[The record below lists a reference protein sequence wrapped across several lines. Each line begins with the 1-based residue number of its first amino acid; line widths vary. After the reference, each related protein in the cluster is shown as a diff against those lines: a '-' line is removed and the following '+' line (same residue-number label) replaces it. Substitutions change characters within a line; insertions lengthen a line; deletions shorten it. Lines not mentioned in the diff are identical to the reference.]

1 MKRYKLLKDLPT
13 FKAGQLA
20 YISKTGNLIAGTP
33 ENQKT
38 TETGFS
44 FAYRIECSGNQL
56 NLVLSTGNIK
66 P

>member
-33 ENQKT
+33 EQHKD
-38 TETGFS
+38 
-44 FAYRIECSGNQL
+44 
-56 NLVLSTGNIK
+56 LSILDCEIAVDG
-66 P
+66 